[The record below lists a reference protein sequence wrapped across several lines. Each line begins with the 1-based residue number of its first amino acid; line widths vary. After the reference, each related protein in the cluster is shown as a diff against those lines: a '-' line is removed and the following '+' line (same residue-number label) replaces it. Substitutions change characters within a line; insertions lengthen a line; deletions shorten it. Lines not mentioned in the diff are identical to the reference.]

1 MIILQK
7 QIILKSNFVKKV
19 IEYAIDYARSL
30 GHDYVGSE
38 HILYGLFAE
47 TDGKASIILREVG
60 IKQETLEQITK
71 EILAPE
77 DESKK
82 AGSEQQEAQ
91 EQGYWKIP
99 RSKMGLDSF
108 LNAVGYRLD
117 KGNLSKGDY
126 KLGIKTSS
134 LTIRIDYGFRSDE
147 DFSRV
152 DTEHVEEVIKLRNIL
167 DKNSV
172 KYTENPPR
180 EKVAKALRNAGKKL
194 SGLIDKLDI
203 PVDQESQEE

>member
-1 MIILQK
+1 VIILQK

-172 KYTENPPR
+172 KY
-180 EKVAKALRNAGKKL
+180 
-194 SGLIDKLDI
+194 
-203 PVDQESQEE
+203 